1 MKSNLKVGL
10 TGGIAS
16 GKSTCAKMFAS
27 LGVTIHEAD
36 DVAKYLLTENLAV
49 IAKCQQYFG
58 NKIIK
63 NHAID
68 RKLLRQIIFNNN
80 QARNWLNHL
89 LHPLIHSELMLR
101 ASVPVKCYHI
111 LVVPLLFES
120 NNNYGLNKVITVS
133 SKFQAERAA
142 IRDNVSAED
151 IQKILASQ
159 TNDSVRV
166 AKSDF
171 VILNNGEDLM
181 EQIQQ
186 IHQIISG

>member
-10 TGGIAS
+10 TGGIGS

-89 LHPLIHSELMLR
+89 LHPLIYTELMLR

-142 IRDNVSAED
+142 IRDNVSTED
-151 IQKILASQ
+151 IQRILASQ

>member
-10 TGGIAS
+10 TGGIGS

-89 LHPLIHSELMLR
+89 LHPLIYTELMLR

-151 IQKILASQ
+151 IQRILASQ